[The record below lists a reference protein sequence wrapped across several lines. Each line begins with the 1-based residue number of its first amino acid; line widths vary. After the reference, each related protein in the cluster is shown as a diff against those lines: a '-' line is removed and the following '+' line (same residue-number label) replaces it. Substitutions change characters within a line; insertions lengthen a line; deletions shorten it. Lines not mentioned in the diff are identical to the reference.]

1 MKKLFLLSIVFTLL
15 SCSSGDDDNTSNSTN
30 PDLVGTWFTTITDDG
45 TTAEQT
51 LTLQSDGT
59 GSVSNIWSDGDTFD
73 SELVWSATATELT
86 INTLTDDETDI
97 VDYEL
102 SNNNKTLV
110 ITNDE
115 NETYTYTRD
124 NNTSNSTNPDL
135 VGTWFTTITD
145 DGATA
150 EQTLT
155 LQSDGTGS
163 VSNIW
168 SDGDTFDSELV
179 WSATAT
185 ELTINTLTDDETDIV
200 DYELSNNNKTLVI
213 TNDENETYTYTRD
226 NNNSNSTNP
235 DLVGTWFTTITDDG
249 ATAEQ
254 TLTLQSD
261 GTGSVSNIWS
271 DGDTFDSE
279 LVWSATA
286 TELTINTLTD
296 DETDIVDYELSNN
309 NKTLVITNDE
319 NETYTYTR
327 DNNNS
332 NSTNQYLVGTWF
344 TTITDDGT
352 TAEQTLTLQSDG
364 TGSVSNIWSDGD
376 TFDSELVWSATAT
389 ELTINTLTDDE
400 TVILDYEL
408 SNNNNNLVITNDENE
423 TYTYTRT

>member
-124 NNTSNSTNPDL
+124 NNNSNSTNQYL

-145 DGATA
+145 DGT
-150 EQTLT
+150 
-155 LQSDGTGS
+155 
-163 VSNIW
+163 
-168 SDGDTFDSELV
+168 
-179 WSATAT
+179 
-185 ELTINTLTDDETDIV
+185 
-200 DYELSNNNKTLVI
+200 
-213 TNDENETYTYTRD
+213 
-226 NNNSNSTNP
+226 
-235 DLVGTWFTTITDDG
+235 
-249 ATAEQ
+249 TAEQ

>member
-45 TTAEQT
+45 T
-51 LTLQSDGT
+51 
-59 GSVSNIWSDGDTFD
+59 
-73 SELVWSATATELT
+73 
-86 INTLTDDETDI
+86 
-97 VDYEL
+97 
-102 SNNNKTLV
+102 
-110 ITNDE
+110 
-115 NETYTYTRD
+115 
-124 NNTSNSTNPDL
+124 
-135 VGTWFTTITD
+135 
-145 DGATA
+145 
-150 EQTLT
+150 
-155 LQSDGTGS
+155 
-163 VSNIW
+163 
-168 SDGDTFDSELV
+168 
-179 WSATAT
+179 
-185 ELTINTLTDDETDIV
+185 
-200 DYELSNNNKTLVI
+200 
-213 TNDENETYTYTRD
+213 
-226 NNNSNSTNP
+226 
-235 DLVGTWFTTITDDG
+235 
-249 ATAEQ
+249 TAEQ

>member
-1 MKKLFLLSIVFTLL
+1 MKKLFLLSIVFALL
-15 SCSSGDDDNTSNSTN
+15 SCSSGDDNNTSNSTN

-102 SNNNKTLV
+102 SNNNNTLV

-115 NETYTYTRD
+115 NETYTYSRD
-124 NNTSNSTNPDL
+124 NNTSNSTNPD
-135 VGTWFTTITD
+135 
-145 DGATA
+145 
-150 EQTLT
+150 
-155 LQSDGTGS
+155 
-163 VSNIW
+163 
-168 SDGDTFDSELV
+168 
-179 WSATAT
+179 
-185 ELTINTLTDDETDIV
+185 
-200 DYELSNNNKTLVI
+200 
-213 TNDENETYTYTRD
+213 
-226 NNNSNSTNP
+226 
-235 DLVGTWFTTITDDG
+235 
-249 ATAEQ
+249 
-254 TLTLQSD
+254 
-261 GTGSVSNIWS
+261 
-271 DGDTFDSE
+271 
-279 LVWSATA
+279 
-286 TELTINTLTD
+286 
-296 DETDIVDYELSNN
+296 
-309 NKTLVITNDE
+309 
-319 NETYTYTR
+319 
-327 DNNNS
+327 
-332 NSTNQYLVGTWF
+332 LVGTWF

-400 TVILDYEL
+400 TDIVDYEL
-408 SNNNNNLVITNDENE
+408 SNNNNTLVITNDENE